1 MRTTLDIDDDVL
13 IAVKELARAERLS
26 GGKILSRLARQAL
39 TGGALTPARADPQ
52 SAVLAG
58 GFRPFARR
66 GTVTVSNEDIE
77 RLRDAEG
84 V

>member
-39 TGGALTPARADPQ
+39 ALLKSFYLARPMVWWNSWPWWNLIPVTGNQHPPL
-52 SAVLAG
+52 
-58 GFRPFARR
+58 
-66 GTVTVSNEDIE
+66 
-77 RLRDAEG
+77 
-84 V
+84 